1 MVTRILL
8 IIFPIFAV
16 AAAGYVYARW
26 RRPDTSAANQMNM
39 DVFLSALIFHVLS
52 GRAFDL
58 KTYGFLALGGLI
70 IVLGSGLV
78 LWPVVRWLKIHP
90 KTFIPPMM
98 FTNTGNLGLP
108 LAVLAFGEAAL
119 PAAVVLFIVT
129 NTLHFTLGVYIM
141 DPKVR
146 WLQILRIPMIL
157 ATMAGLAFSTAGW
170 TLPKVLALPIEML
183 GQIAIPLMLFSLG
196 VRMVDINLRDWNIG
210 LLGALLCP
218 LSGIVI
224 AAVLLP
230 LLPLTPMQGGL
241 LLIFG
246 ALPPAVLNYI
256 IAETYRQEPAKVAS
270 IVMLGNFM
278 SAFIIPV
285 VLVFA
290 LR

>member
-1 MVTRILL
+1 LVTRILH

-16 AAAGYVYARW
+16 AAAGYAYTRW
-26 RRPDTSAANQMNM
+26 RRPDISAANQMNM
-39 DVFLSALIFHVLS
+39 DVFLSALIFHVLA

-58 KTYGFLALGGLI
+58 KTYGFLALGGFI
-70 IVLGSGLV
+70 VVLGSGLL

-119 PAAVVLFIVT
+119 PAAVVLFIVA
-129 NTLHFTLGVYIM
+129 NTLQFTLGVYIM

-146 WLQILRIPMIL
+146 WLQIFRIPMIL
-157 ATMAGLAFSTAGW
+157 ATIAGLVFSTAGW
-170 TLPKVLALPIEML
+170 VLPKVLALPIEML

-196 VRMVDINLRDWNIG
+196 VRMADISMRDWHIG

-218 LSGIVI
+218 LSGIVV
-224 AAVLLP
+224 ALMLWP
-230 LLPLTPMQGGL
+230 LLPLTPMQSGL

-270 IVMLGNFM
+270 IVMLGNLM
-278 SAFIIPV
+278 SALTIPV
-285 VLVFA
+285 VLAFA

>member
-1 MVTRILL
+1 MITRILL

-26 RRPDTSAANQMNM
+26 RRPDMTLANKINM
-39 DVFLSALIFHVLS
+39 DVFLPALIFHVLA

-70 IVLGSGLV
+70 VVLGSGV
-78 LWPVVRWLKIHP
+78 LLLPLTRVLNIQP

-108 LAVLAFGEAAL
+108 LAVLAFGDAAL
-119 PAAVVLFIVT
+119 PAAVVLFLVT
-129 NTLHFTLGVYIM
+129 NTLHFTLGMYIM
-141 DPKVR
+141 DPQTR
-146 WLQILRIPMIL
+146 LLYIFRIPMIL
-157 ATMAGLAFSTAGW
+157 ATIAGLGFSTAGW
-170 TLPKVLALPIEML
+170 ILPKVLALPIEML
-183 GQIAIPLMLFSLG
+183 GQIAIPLMLFALG
-196 VRMVDINLRDWNIG
+196 VRMVDINLRDWSVG

-224 AAVLLP
+224 VVALLP
-230 LLPLTPMQGGL
+230 LLPLTPIQSGL
-241 LLIFG
+241 LLTFA

-256 IAETYRQEPAKVAS
+256 LAETYNQEPAKVAS

-290 LR
+290 LP